1 MKKIIKVCFVFILCS
16 KVFAL
21 DNLPEWVNDTNVV
34 CSKNEICV
42 VGSGDTLELAQA
54 NARKNISKYFE
65 TKIDAKFISSI
76 SSDENNVEQYSSSE
90 VQETTQNKLKGVE
103 ITKTYFD
110 GSEFYA
116 LATLD
121 KILVIK
127 DIKNNI
133 DKIDSQMEILM
144 NKVNCNVNQL
154 EELYKAREE
163 LNNQYLLLTGT
174 IIPEKISYKQILDK
188 KNKNTELS
196 FYIEAYSSFEKD
208 IKNYLSNILLSNGFT
223 LSNDKTKADRI
234 ISLDISK
241 KEIQINVKGFI
252 KEEYSLNIKSIDNK
266 NYNTISILYE
276 EFIDTGR
283 SVSQIQDIMK
293 VKIQYFINE
302 NLNKILE

>member
-1 MKKIIKVCFVFILCS
+1 MKKIIKVCFVFILCG
-16 KVFAL
+16 KTFAL
-21 DNLPEWVNDTNVV
+21 DNLPEWVNDTNTV

-42 VGSGDTLELAQA
+42 IGSGDTLELAQA

-144 NKVNCNVNQL
+144 NKANCNVSQL

-163 LNNQYLLLTGT
+163 LNNQYLLLSGG

-188 KNKNTELS
+188 KNQNTELS
-196 FYIEAYSSFEKD
+196 FYIETNTDFEKD

-252 KEEYSLNIKSIDNK
+252 KEEYSLNIKNIDTM
-266 NYNTISILYE
+266 NYNTVAILYE

-283 SVSQIQDIMK
+283 STSQIRDIMK
-293 VKIQYFINE
+293 VKIQYFIDQ

>member
-144 NKVNCNVNQL
+144 NKANCNVSQL

-163 LNNQYLLLTGT
+163 LNNQYLLLSGG

-241 KEIQINVKGFI
+241 QEIQINVKGFI

>member
-1 MKKIIKVCFVFILCS
+1 MKKIIKVCFVFILCG
-16 KVFAL
+16 KTFAL
-21 DNLPEWVNDTNVV
+21 DNLPEWVSDVNTT
-34 CSKNEICV
+34 CHKNKICV

-90 VQETTQNKLKGVE
+90 VQETTQNTLKGVE

-144 NKVNCNVNQL
+144 NKVNCNVSQL

-188 KNKNTELS
+188 KNQNTELS
-196 FYIEAYSSFEKD
+196 FYIETNTDFEKE
-208 IKNYLSNILLSNGFT
+208 IGNFLSNLLISNGF
-223 LSNDKTKADRI
+223 SVANNEKTADRI
-234 ISLDISK
+234 ISIDILK

-252 KEEYSLNIKSIDNK
+252 KEEYSLNIKSIDTI
-266 NYNTISILYE
+266 NYNTVAILYE

-283 SVSQIQDIMK
+283 STSQIQDIMK

>member
-1 MKKIIKVCFVFILCS
+1 MKKIIKVCFVFILCG
-16 KVFAL
+16 KAFAL
-21 DNLPEWVNDTNVV
+21 DNLPEWVSDVNTT
-34 CSKNEICV
+34 CPKNKICV
-42 VGSGDTLELAQA
+42 IGSGDTLELAQA

-144 NKVNCNVNQL
+144 NKVNCNVGKL

-163 LNNQYLLLTGT
+163 LNNQYLLLSGG

-188 KNKNTELS
+188 KNQNTELS
-196 FYIEAYSSFEKD
+196 FYIETNTDFEKE
-208 IKNYLSNILLSNGFT
+208 IGNFLSNLLISNGF
-223 LSNDKTKADRI
+223 SVANNEKTADRI
-234 ISLDISK
+234 ISIDILK

-252 KEEYSLNIKSIDNK
+252 KEEYSLNIKSTDTM
-266 NYNTISILYE
+266 NYNTVAILYE

-283 SVSQIQDIMK
+283 STSQIQDIMK
-293 VKIQYFINE
+293 VKIQYFIDQ

>member
-1 MKKIIKVCFVFILCS
+1 MKKIIKVCFVFILCG
-16 KVFAL
+16 KTFAL
-21 DNLPEWVNDTNVV
+21 DNLPEWVNDTNTV

-42 VGSGDTLELAQA
+42 IGSGDTLELAQA

-65 TKIDAKFISSI
+65 TKVDAKFISSI

-103 ITKTYFD
+103 ISKTYFD

-121 KILVIK
+121 KILIIK
-127 DIKNNI
+127 DVKNNI

-144 NKVNCNVNQL
+144 NKVNCNVSQL

-188 KNKNTELS
+188 KNQNTELS

-252 KEEYSLNIKSIDNK
+252 KEEYFLNIKSIDTM
-266 NYNTISILYE
+266 NYNTVAILYE

-283 SVSQIQDIMK
+283 STSQIQDIIK

>member
-1 MKKIIKVCFVFILCS
+1 MKKIIKVCVVVILCS
-16 KVFAL
+16 KAFAL
-21 DNLPEWVNDTNVV
+21 DNLPEWVSDVNTT
-34 CSKNEICV
+34 CPKNKICV

-103 ITKTYFD
+103 ISKTYFD

-144 NKVNCNVNQL
+144 NKANCNVNQL

-163 LNNQYLLLTGT
+163 LNNQYLLLSGG

-188 KNKNTELS
+188 KNQNTELS
-196 FYIEAYSSFEKD
+196 FYIETNTDFEKE
-208 IKNYLSNILLSNGFT
+208 IGNFLSNLLISNGF
-223 LSNDKTKADRI
+223 SVANNEKTADRI
-234 ISLDISK
+234 INIDITK
-241 KEIQINVKGFI
+241 QNIKINVKGFI
-252 KEEYSLNIKSIDNK
+252 KEEYFINIKNIDTQ
-266 NYNTISILYE
+266 NYYTKAIVYD
-276 EFIDTGR
+276 EFIETGR
-283 SVSQIQDIMK
+283 SESQIQDIMK
-293 VKIQYFINE
+293 AKIQYFIDQ

>member
-1 MKKIIKVCFVFILCS
+1 MKKIIKICFVFILCS
-16 KVFAL
+16 KTFAL
-21 DNLPEWVNDTNVV
+21 DNLPEWVSDVDIT
-34 CSKNEICV
+34 CPKNKICV
-42 VGSGDTLELAQA
+42 VGSGDTLELAQT

-90 VQETTQNKLKGVE
+90 VQETTQNTLKGVE
-103 ITKTYFD
+103 ISKTYFD

-252 KEEYSLNIKSIDNK
+252 KEEYSLNIKSIDTM
-266 NYNTISILYE
+266 NYNTVAILYE

-283 SVSQIQDIMK
+283 STSQIQDIMK